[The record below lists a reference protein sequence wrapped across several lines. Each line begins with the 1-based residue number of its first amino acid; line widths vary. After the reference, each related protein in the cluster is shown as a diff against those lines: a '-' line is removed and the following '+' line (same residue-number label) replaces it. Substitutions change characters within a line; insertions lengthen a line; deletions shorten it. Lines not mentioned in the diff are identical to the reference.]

1 MYPHRRCGHKY
12 AAEVG
17 QISDAWH
24 SPPTETSPPP
34 ALARA
39 PPLDRGR
46 ARVREE
52 IGETLTVSRS
62 GRERYIRVRL
72 TETELNKVRAKA
84 ELAGMTVSDFI
95 RETAIYGKQEFT
107 LAKLPGGERV
117 DVKEALEGLLDTEQR
132 TVQKHFNVT
141 PYEDIFIRDAA
152 RKAGMT
158 QSRFMVD
165 RILHTPMY
173 YIGDP
178 DFFQKFFYELNKQG
192 VNLNQL
198 AAAANTLILLQDMPD
213 MASERRRELA
223 AQIEN
228 FVATL
233 KDPYC
238 KALAETR
245 GLMMQLRRQ
254 SEVER

>member
-1 MYPHRRCGHKY
+1 MAKE
-12 AAEVG
+12 AASQKRMVS
-17 QISDAWH
+17 IR
-24 SPPTETSPPP
+24 
-34 ALARA
+34 LAE
-39 PPLDRGR
+39 DD
-46 ARVREE
+46 
-52 IGETLTVSRS
+52 IGTL
-62 GRERYIRVRL
+62 
-72 TETELNKVRAKA
+72 KAKA
-84 ELAGMTVSDFI
+84 SLAGMTVSDFI
-95 RETAIYGKQEFT
+95 RETSIYGKHEFT

-117 DVKEALEGLLDTEQR
+117 DVKEALEGLLDTEHR

-141 PYEDIFIRDAA
+141 PYEDTFIRSSA

-178 DFFQKFFYELNKQG
+178 DFFQKYFYELNKQG

-198 AAAANTLILLQDMPD
+198 AAAANTLLLLQEMPD
-213 MASERRRELA
+213 VSKERRRELVE
-223 AQIEN
+223 QIEN

-233 KDPYC
+233 KEPYC

-245 GLMMQLRRQ
+245 GLMVQLRKQ

>member
-1 MYPHRRCGHKY
+1 M
-12 AAEVG
+12 AEK
-17 QISDAWH
+17 A
-24 SPPTETSPPP
+24 TSQT
-34 ALARA
+34 RM
-39 PPLDRGR
+39 
-46 ARVREE
+46 
-52 IGETLTVSRS
+52 VS
-62 GRERYIRVRL
+62 IRL
-72 TETELNKVRAKA
+72 TEEEISTLKAKA
-84 ELAGMTVSDFI
+84 SLAGTTVTDFV

-117 DVKEALEGLLDTEQR
+117 DVKEALEGLLDTEHR

-141 PYEDIFIRDAA
+141 PYEDTFIRDTA

-158 QSRFMVD
+158 PSRFMVD

-213 MASERRRELA
+213 MARERRCELA
-223 AQIEN
+223 AQIEH

>member
-1 MYPHRRCGHKY
+1 M
-12 AAEVG
+12 AEK
-17 QISDAWH
+17 A
-24 SPPTETSPPP
+24 TSQT
-34 ALARA
+34 RM
-39 PPLDRGR
+39 
-46 ARVREE
+46 
-52 IGETLTVSRS
+52 VS
-62 GRERYIRVRL
+62 IRL
-72 TETELNKVRAKA
+72 TEEEISTLKAKA
-84 ELAGMTVSDFI
+84 SLAGTTVTDFV

-107 LAKLPGGERV
+107 LSKLPGGERV
-117 DVKEALEGLLDTEQR
+117 DVKEALEGLLDTEHR

-141 PYEDIFIRDAA
+141 PYEDTFIRSAA
-152 RKAGMT
+152 KKAGMT

-198 AAAANTLILLQDMPD
+198 TAAANTLVLLQDLPD
-213 MASERRRELA
+213 VSKERRREL
-223 AQIEN
+223 I
-228 FVATL
+228 VATL

>member
-1 MYPHRRCGHKY
+1 M
-12 AAEVG
+12 AEK
-17 QISDAWH
+17 A
-24 SPPTETSPPP
+24 TSQT
-34 ALARA
+34 RM
-39 PPLDRGR
+39 
-46 ARVREE
+46 
-52 IGETLTVSRS
+52 VS
-62 GRERYIRVRL
+62 IRL
-72 TETELNKVRAKA
+72 TEEEISTLKAKA
-84 ELAGMTVSDFI
+84 SLAGTTVTDFV

-117 DVKEALEGLLDTEQR
+117 DVKEALEGLLDAEHR

-141 PYEDIFIRDAA
+141 PYEDTFIRDAA

-213 MASERRRELA
+213 MARERRCELA
-223 AQIEN
+223 AQIEH

-254 SEVER
+254 SEVGR

>member
-1 MYPHRRCGHKY
+1 MLFILTGDIQIGKTRWLKSTCRKL
-12 AAEVG
+12 AADGIPCAGVVAPGVWVPSEHG
-17 QISDAWH
+17 DANGF
-24 SPPTETSPPP
+24 EK
-34 ALARA
+34 LGIDNV
-39 PPLDRGR
+39 L
-46 ARVREE
+46 
-52 IGETLTVSRS
+52 
-62 GRERYIRVRL
+62 
-72 TETELNKVRAKA
+72 
-84 ELAGMTVSDFI
+84 
-95 RETAIYGKQEFT
+95 
-107 LAKLPGGERV
+107 LPGGERV
-117 DVKEALEGLLDTEQR
+117 DVKEALEGLLDTEHR

-141 PYEDIFIRDAA
+141 PYEDTFIRDAA

-198 AAAANTLILLQDMPD
+198 AAAANTQILLQDLPD
-213 MASERRRELA
+213 MGRERRRELA

-228 FVATL
+228 FVATM

>member
-1 MYPHRRCGHKY
+1 MAKE
-12 AAEVG
+12 A
-17 QISDAWH
+17 
-24 SPPTETSPPP
+24 TSQK
-34 ALARA
+34 RM
-39 PPLDRGR
+39 
-46 ARVREE
+46 
-52 IGETLTVSRS
+52 VS
-62 GRERYIRVRL
+62 IRL
-72 TETELNKVRAKA
+72 TEDDIGTLKAKA
-84 ELAGMTVSDFI
+84 SLAGMTVSDFI
-95 RETAIYGKQEFT
+95 RETSIYGKHEFT

-117 DVKEALEGLLDTEQR
+117 DVTEALEGLLDTEHR

-141 PYEDIFIRDAA
+141 PYEDTFIRSSA

-178 DFFQKFFYELNKQG
+178 DFFQKYFYELNKQG

-198 AAAANTLILLQDMPD
+198 AAAANTLLLLQEMPD
-213 MASERRRELA
+213 VSKERRRELVE
-223 AQIEN
+223 QIEN

-245 GLMMQLRRQ
+245 GLMVQLRKQ

>member
-1 MYPHRRCGHKY
+1 MAKEATSHKKM
-12 AAEVG
+12 
-17 QISDAWH
+17 
-24 SPPTETSPPP
+24 
-34 ALARA
+34 
-39 PPLDRGR
+39 
-46 ARVREE
+46 
-52 IGETLTVSRS
+52 VS
-62 GRERYIRVRL
+62 IRL
-72 TETELNKVRAKA
+72 TEDDIGTLKAKA
-84 ELAGMTVSDFI
+84 RLAGTTVTNFI
-95 RETAIYGKQEFT
+95 RETAVYGKHEFT

-117 DVKEALEGLLDTEQR
+117 DVKEALEGLLDTEHL

-141 PYEDIFIRDAA
+141 PYEDTFIRTGA

-178 DFFQKFFYELNKQG
+178 DFFQKYFYELNKQG

-198 AAAANTLILLQDMPD
+198 AAAANTLLLLQDMPD
-213 MASERRRELA
+213 VSHERRRELVE
-223 AQIEN
+223 QIEN

-245 GLMMQLRRQ
+245 DLMVQLRKQ

>member
-1 MYPHRRCGHKY
+1 MVSIRL
-12 AAEVG
+12 
-17 QISDAWH
+17 
-24 SPPTETSPPP
+24 TE
-34 ALARA
+34 
-39 PPLDRGR
+39 
-46 ARVREE
+46 EE
-52 IGETLTVSRS
+52 IGTL
-62 GRERYIRVRL
+62 
-72 TETELNKVRAKA
+72 KAKA
-84 ELAGMTVSDFI
+84 SLAGSTVTDFI

-107 LAKLPGGERV
+107 LAKLPGGEHV
-117 DVKEALEGLLDTEQR
+117 DVKEAVEGFLDTEHR
-132 TVQKHFNVT
+132 TVHKHFNVT
-141 PYEDIFIRDAA
+141 PYEDTFIRDAA

-178 DFFQKFFYELNKQG
+178 DFFQKFFYEFNKQG

-213 MASERRRELA
+213 MGRERRRELA

-228 FVATL
+228 FVTTL

>member
-1 MYPHRRCGHKY
+1 MTKEATSHKKM
-12 AAEVG
+12 
-17 QISDAWH
+17 
-24 SPPTETSPPP
+24 
-34 ALARA
+34 
-39 PPLDRGR
+39 
-46 ARVREE
+46 
-52 IGETLTVSRS
+52 VS
-62 GRERYIRVRL
+62 IRL
-72 TETELNKVRAKA
+72 TEDDIGTLKAKA
-84 ELAGMTVSDFI
+84 SLAGMTVSDFI

-107 LAKLPGGERV
+107 LAKLPGGERM
-117 DVKEALEGLLDTEQR
+117 DVKEALEGLLDTEHR

-141 PYEDIFIRDAA
+141 PYEDIFIRSSA

-178 DFFQKFFYELNKQG
+178 DFFQKYFYELNKQG

-198 AAAANTLILLQDMPD
+198 AAAANTLLLLQDMPD
-213 MASERRRELA
+213 VSRERRRELV

-245 GLMMQLRRQ
+245 GLMVQLRKQ

>member
-1 MYPHRRCGHKY
+1 M
-12 AAEVG
+12 AEK
-17 QISDAWH
+17 A
-24 SPPTETSPPP
+24 TSQT
-34 ALARA
+34 RM
-39 PPLDRGR
+39 
-46 ARVREE
+46 
-52 IGETLTVSRS
+52 VS
-62 GRERYIRVRL
+62 IRL
-72 TETELNKVRAKA
+72 TEEEISTLKAKA
-84 ELAGMTVSDFI
+84 SLAGTTVTDFV

-117 DVKEALEGLLDTEQR
+117 DVKEALEGLLDTEHR

-141 PYEDIFIRDAA
+141 PYEDTFIRDVA

-213 MASERRRELA
+213 MARERRCELA
-223 AQIEN
+223 AQIEH

>member
-1 MYPHRRCGHKY
+1 M
-12 AAEVG
+12 AEK
-17 QISDAWH
+17 A
-24 SPPTETSPPP
+24 TSQT
-34 ALARA
+34 RM
-39 PPLDRGR
+39 
-46 ARVREE
+46 
-52 IGETLTVSRS
+52 VS
-62 GRERYIRVRL
+62 IRL
-72 TETELNKVRAKA
+72 TEEEISTLKAKA
-84 ELAGMTVSDFI
+84 SLAGTTVTDFV

-117 DVKEALEGLLDTEQR
+117 DVKETLEGLLDTEHR

-141 PYEDIFIRDAA
+141 PYEDTFIRDAA

-213 MASERRRELA
+213 MARERRCELA
-223 AQIEN
+223 AQIEH

>member
-1 MYPHRRCGHKY
+1 MAKEATSQTRMVSIRL
-12 AAEVG
+12 
-17 QISDAWH
+17 
-24 SPPTETSPPP
+24 TE
-34 ALARA
+34 
-39 PPLDRGR
+39 
-46 ARVREE
+46 EE
-52 IGETLTVSRS
+52 IGALM
-62 GRERYIRVRL
+62 
-72 TETELNKVRAKA
+72 AKA
-84 ELAGMTVSDFI
+84 RLAGTTVTNFI
-95 RETAIYGKQEFT
+95 RETAVYGKHEFT

-117 DVKEALEGLLDTEQR
+117 DVKEALEGLLDTEHR

-141 PYEDIFIRDAA
+141 PYEDTFIRTGA

-158 QSRFMVD
+158 QSRFMID

-178 DFFQKFFYELNKQG
+178 DFFQKYFYELNKQG

-198 AAAANTLILLQDMPD
+198 AAAANTLLLLQDMPD
-213 MASERRRELA
+213 VSHERRRELVE
-223 AQIEN
+223 QIEN

-245 GLMMQLRRQ
+245 GLMVQLRKQ

>member
-1 MYPHRRCGHKY
+1 M
-12 AAEVG
+12 
-17 QISDAWH
+17 
-24 SPPTETSPPP
+24 PPKSVRFPPP
-34 ALARA
+34 STARRRKPARLRRLPGLRPWTGVAHRCARNWRKRGKKSHLA
-39 PPLDRGR
+39 DK
-46 ARVREE
+46 EE
-52 IGETLTVSRS
+52 IGTL
-62 GRERYIRVRL
+62 
-72 TETELNKVRAKA
+72 KAKA
-84 ELAGMTVSDFI
+84 SLAGATVTDFI

-107 LAKLPGGERV
+107 LSKLPGGERV
-117 DVKEALEGLLDTEQR
+117 DVKEALEGLLDTEHR

-141 PYEDIFIRDAA
+141 PYEDTFIRSAA
-152 RKAGMT
+152 KKAGMT

-198 AAAANTLILLQDMPD
+198 TAAANTLVLLQDMPD
-213 MASERRRELA
+213 VSKERRRELIG
-223 AQIEN
+223 QIEN

>member
-1 MYPHRRCGHKY
+1 M
-12 AAEVG
+12 AEK
-17 QISDAWH
+17 A
-24 SPPTETSPPP
+24 TSQT
-34 ALARA
+34 RM
-39 PPLDRGR
+39 
-46 ARVREE
+46 
-52 IGETLTVSRS
+52 VS
-62 GRERYIRVRL
+62 IRL
-72 TETELNKVRAKA
+72 TEEEISTLKAKA
-84 ELAGMTVSDFI
+84 SLAGTTVTDFV

-107 LAKLPGGERV
+107 LAKLPGGEGV
-117 DVKEALEGLLDTEQR
+117 DVKEALEGLLDTEHR

-141 PYEDIFIRDAA
+141 PYEDTFIRDAA

-213 MASERRRELA
+213 MARERRCELA
-223 AQIEN
+223 AQIEH

>member
-1 MYPHRRCGHKY
+1 MAKEATSQTRMVSIRL
-12 AAEVG
+12 
-17 QISDAWH
+17 
-24 SPPTETSPPP
+24 TE
-34 ALARA
+34 
-39 PPLDRGR
+39 
-46 ARVREE
+46 EE
-52 IGETLTVSRS
+52 IGAL
-62 GRERYIRVRL
+62 
-72 TETELNKVRAKA
+72 KAKA
-84 ELAGMTVSDFI
+84 RLAGTTVTNFI
-95 RETAIYGKQEFT
+95 RETAVYGKHEFT

-117 DVKEALEGLLDTEQR
+117 DVKETLEGLLDTEHR

-141 PYEDIFIRDAA
+141 PYEDTFIRTGA

-178 DFFQKFFYELNKQG
+178 DFFQKYFYELNKQG

-198 AAAANTLILLQDMPD
+198 AAAANTLLLLQDMPD
-213 MASERRRELA
+213 VSHERRRELVE
-223 AQIEN
+223 QIEN

-233 KDPYC
+233 KNPYC

-245 GLMMQLRRQ
+245 GLMVQLRKQ

>member
-1 MYPHRRCGHKY
+1 MAKE
-12 AAEVG
+12 AASQKRMVS
-17 QISDAWH
+17 IR
-24 SPPTETSPPP
+24 
-34 ALARA
+34 LAE
-39 PPLDRGR
+39 DD
-46 ARVREE
+46 
-52 IGETLTVSRS
+52 IGTL
-62 GRERYIRVRL
+62 
-72 TETELNKVRAKA
+72 KAKA
-84 ELAGMTVSDFI
+84 SLAGMTVSDFI
-95 RETAIYGKQEFT
+95 RETSIYGKHEFT
-107 LAKLPGGERV
+107 LAKLPGGEHV
-117 DVKEALEGLLDTEQR
+117 DVKEALEGLLDTEHR

-141 PYEDIFIRDAA
+141 PYEDTFIRSSA

-178 DFFQKFFYELNKQG
+178 DFFQKYFYELNKQG

-198 AAAANTLILLQDMPD
+198 AAAANTLLLLQEMPD
-213 MASERRRELA
+213 VSKERRRELVE
-223 AQIEN
+223 QIEN

-233 KDPYC
+233 KEPYC

-245 GLMMQLRRQ
+245 GLMVQLRKQ

>member
-1 MYPHRRCGHKY
+1 M
-12 AAEVG
+12 AEK
-17 QISDAWH
+17 A
-24 SPPTETSPPP
+24 TSQT
-34 ALARA
+34 RM
-39 PPLDRGR
+39 
-46 ARVREE
+46 
-52 IGETLTVSRS
+52 VS
-62 GRERYIRVRL
+62 IRL
-72 TETELNKVRAKA
+72 TEEEISTLKAKA
-84 ELAGMTVSDFI
+84 SLAGTTVTAFV

-117 DVKEALEGLLDTEQR
+117 DVKEALEGLLDTEHR

-141 PYEDIFIRDAA
+141 PYEDTFIRDAA

-213 MASERRRELA
+213 MARERRCELA
-223 AQIEN
+223 AQIEH

>member
-1 MYPHRRCGHKY
+1 MAKEATSHKKM
-12 AAEVG
+12 
-17 QISDAWH
+17 
-24 SPPTETSPPP
+24 
-34 ALARA
+34 
-39 PPLDRGR
+39 
-46 ARVREE
+46 
-52 IGETLTVSRS
+52 VS
-62 GRERYIRVRL
+62 IRL
-72 TETELNKVRAKA
+72 TEDDIGTLKAKA
-84 ELAGMTVSDFI
+84 SLAGMTVSDFI

-117 DVKEALEGLLDTEQR
+117 DVKEALEGLLDTEHR

-141 PYEDIFIRDAA
+141 PYEDTFIRSSA

-178 DFFQKFFYELNKQG
+178 DFFQKYFYELNKQG

-198 AAAANTLILLQDMPD
+198 AAAANTLLLLQDMPD
-213 MASERRRELA
+213 VSRERRRELV

-233 KDPYC
+233 KGPYC

-245 GLMMQLRRQ
+245 GLMVQLRKQ

>member
-1 MYPHRRCGHKY
+1 MAKEATSQTRMVSIRL
-12 AAEVG
+12 
-17 QISDAWH
+17 
-24 SPPTETSPPP
+24 TE
-34 ALARA
+34 
-39 PPLDRGR
+39 
-46 ARVREE
+46 EE
-52 IGETLTVSRS
+52 IGAL
-62 GRERYIRVRL
+62 
-72 TETELNKVRAKA
+72 KAKA
-84 ELAGMTVSDFI
+84 RLAGTTVTNFI
-95 RETAIYGKQEFT
+95 RETAVYGKHEST

-117 DVKEALEGLLDTEQR
+117 DVKETLEGLLDTEHR

-141 PYEDIFIRDAA
+141 PYEDTFIRTGA

-178 DFFQKFFYELNKQG
+178 DFFQKYFYELNKQG

-198 AAAANTLILLQDMPD
+198 AAAANTLLLLQDMPD
-213 MASERRRELA
+213 VSHERRRELVE
-223 AQIEN
+223 QIEN

-245 GLMMQLRRQ
+245 GLMVQLRKQ

>member
-1 MYPHRRCGHKY
+1 MAKEATSQTRMVSIRL
-12 AAEVG
+12 
-17 QISDAWH
+17 
-24 SPPTETSPPP
+24 TE
-34 ALARA
+34 
-39 PPLDRGR
+39 
-46 ARVREE
+46 EE
-52 IGETLTVSRS
+52 IGAL
-62 GRERYIRVRL
+62 
-72 TETELNKVRAKA
+72 KVKA
-84 ELAGMTVSDFI
+84 RLAGTTVTNFI
-95 RETAIYGKQEFT
+95 RETAVYGKHEFT

-117 DVKEALEGLLDTEQR
+117 DVKEALEGLLDTEHR

-141 PYEDIFIRDAA
+141 PYEDTFIRTGA

-158 QSRFMVD
+158 QSRFMID

-178 DFFQKFFYELNKQG
+178 DFFQKYFYELNKQG

-198 AAAANTLILLQDMPD
+198 AAAANTLLLLQDMPD
-213 MASERRRELA
+213 VSHERRRELVE
-223 AQIEN
+223 QIEN

-245 GLMMQLRRQ
+245 GLMVQLRKQ

>member
-1 MYPHRRCGHKY
+1 M
-12 AAEVG
+12 AEK
-17 QISDAWH
+17 A
-24 SPPTETSPPP
+24 TSQT
-34 ALARA
+34 RM
-39 PPLDRGR
+39 
-46 ARVREE
+46 
-52 IGETLTVSRS
+52 VS
-62 GRERYIRVRL
+62 IRL
-72 TETELNKVRAKA
+72 TEEEISTLKAKA
-84 ELAGMTVSDFI
+84 SLAGTTVTDFV

-117 DVKEALEGLLDTEQR
+117 DVKEALEGLLDTEHR

-141 PYEDIFIRDAA
+141 PYEDTFIRDAA

-213 MASERRRELA
+213 MARERRCELA
-223 AQIEN
+223 AQIEH

-238 KALAETR
+238 KTLAETR

>member
-1 MYPHRRCGHKY
+1 MAKEATSQTRMVSIRL
-12 AAEVG
+12 
-17 QISDAWH
+17 
-24 SPPTETSPPP
+24 TE
-34 ALARA
+34 
-39 PPLDRGR
+39 
-46 ARVREE
+46 EE
-52 IGETLTVSRS
+52 IGAL
-62 GRERYIRVRL
+62 
-72 TETELNKVRAKA
+72 KAKA
-84 ELAGMTVSDFI
+84 RLAGTTVTNFI
-95 RETAIYGKQEFT
+95 RETAVYGKHEFT

-117 DVKEALEGLLDTEQR
+117 DVKEALEGLLDTEYR

-141 PYEDIFIRDAA
+141 PYEDTFIRTGA

-158 QSRFMVD
+158 QSRFMID

-178 DFFQKFFYELNKQG
+178 DFFQKYFYELNKQG

-198 AAAANTLILLQDMPD
+198 AAAANTLLLLQDMPD
-213 MASERRRELA
+213 VSHERRRELVE
-223 AQIEN
+223 QIEN

-245 GLMMQLRRQ
+245 GLMVQLRKQ

>member
-1 MYPHRRCGHKY
+1 MAKEATSHKKM
-12 AAEVG
+12 
-17 QISDAWH
+17 
-24 SPPTETSPPP
+24 
-34 ALARA
+34 
-39 PPLDRGR
+39 
-46 ARVREE
+46 
-52 IGETLTVSRS
+52 VS
-62 GRERYIRVRL
+62 IRL
-72 TETELNKVRAKA
+72 TEDDIGTLKAKA
-84 ELAGMTVSDFI
+84 SLAGMTVSDFI

-107 LAKLPGGERV
+107 LAKLPGGERM
-117 DVKEALEGLLDTEQR
+117 DVKEALEGLLDTEHR

-141 PYEDIFIRDAA
+141 PYEDTFIRSSA

-178 DFFQKFFYELNKQG
+178 DFFQKYFYELNKQG

-198 AAAANTLILLQDMPD
+198 AAAANTLLLLQDMPD
-213 MASERRRELA
+213 VSRERRRELV

-245 GLMMQLRRQ
+245 GLMVQLRKQ

>member
-1 MYPHRRCGHKY
+1 MAKK
-12 AAEVG
+12 A
-17 QISDAWH
+17 
-24 SPPTETSPPP
+24 TSQT
-34 ALARA
+34 RM
-39 PPLDRGR
+39 
-46 ARVREE
+46 
-52 IGETLTVSRS
+52 VS
-62 GRERYIRVRL
+62 IRL
-72 TETELNKVRAKA
+72 TEDEISTLKAKA
-84 ELAGMTVSDFI
+84 SLAGATVTDFI
-95 RETAIYGKQEFT
+95 RETAIYGKHEFT
-107 LAKLPGGERV
+107 LAKLPGGECV
-117 DVKEALEGLLDTEQR
+117 DVKEALEGLLDTEHR

-141 PYEDIFIRDAA
+141 PYEDTFIRGAA

-198 AAAANTLILLQDMPD
+198 TAAANTLILLQDMPD
-213 MASERRRELA
+213 MARERRRELA
-223 AQIEN
+223 AQIEH

>member
-1 MYPHRRCGHKY
+1 MAKKATSQTRMVSIRL
-12 AAEVG
+12 
-17 QISDAWH
+17 
-24 SPPTETSPPP
+24 TE
-34 ALARA
+34 
-39 PPLDRGR
+39 
-46 ARVREE
+46 EE
-52 IGETLTVSRS
+52 IGTLT
-62 GRERYIRVRL
+62 
-72 TETELNKVRAKA
+72 AKA
-84 ELAGMTVSDFI
+84 RLAGSPVTAFI

-107 LAKLPGGERV
+107 LAKLPGGEHV
-117 DVKEALEGLLDTEQR
+117 DVKEAVEGFLDTEHR

-141 PYEDIFIRDAA
+141 PYEDTFIRDAA

-178 DFFQKFFYELNKQG
+178 DFFQKFFYEFNKQG

-213 MASERRRELA
+213 MGRERRRELA

-228 FVATL
+228 FVTTL

>member
-1 MYPHRRCGHKY
+1 MAKEATSQTRMVSIRL
-12 AAEVG
+12 
-17 QISDAWH
+17 
-24 SPPTETSPPP
+24 TE
-34 ALARA
+34 
-39 PPLDRGR
+39 
-46 ARVREE
+46 EE
-52 IGETLTVSRS
+52 IGAL
-62 GRERYIRVRL
+62 
-72 TETELNKVRAKA
+72 KAKA
-84 ELAGMTVSDFI
+84 RLAGTTVTNFI
-95 RETAIYGKQEFT
+95 RETAVYGKHEFT

-117 DVKEALEGLLDTEQR
+117 DVKEALEGLLDTEHR

-141 PYEDIFIRDAA
+141 PYEDTFIRTGA

-178 DFFQKFFYELNKQG
+178 DFFQKYFYELNKQG

-198 AAAANTLILLQDMPD
+198 TVAANTLPD
-213 MASERRRELA
+213 VSHERRRELVE
-223 AQIEN
+223 QIEN

-245 GLMMQLRRQ
+245 GLMVQLRKQ

>member
-1 MYPHRRCGHKY
+1 MTASRDG
-12 AAEVG
+12 
-17 QISDAWH
+17 
-24 SPPTETSPPP
+24 
-34 ALARA
+34 
-39 PPLDRGR
+39 RG
-46 ARVREE
+46 
-52 IGETLTVSRS
+52 
-62 GRERYIRVRL
+62 RYIRVRL

-84 ELAGMTVSDFI
+84 ELAGLTVSDFI
-95 RETAIYGKQEFT
+95 REAAIYGKQEFT
-107 LAKLPGGERV
+107 LSKLPGGERV
-117 DVKEALEGLLDTEQR
+117 DVKEALEGLLDTEHR

-141 PYEDIFIRDAA
+141 P

-213 MASERRRELA
+213 MGRERRRELA

-228 FVATL
+228 FVATM

>member
-1 MYPHRRCGHKY
+1 M
-12 AAEVG
+12 AEK
-17 QISDAWH
+17 A
-24 SPPTETSPPP
+24 TSQT
-34 ALARA
+34 RM
-39 PPLDRGR
+39 
-46 ARVREE
+46 
-52 IGETLTVSRS
+52 VS
-62 GRERYIRVRL
+62 IRL
-72 TETELNKVRAKA
+72 TEEEISTLKAKA
-84 ELAGMTVSDFI
+84 SLTGTTVTDFV

-117 DVKEALEGLLDTEQR
+117 DVKEALEGLLDTEHR

-141 PYEDIFIRDAA
+141 PYEDTFIRDAA

-213 MASERRRELA
+213 MARERRCELA
-223 AQIEN
+223 AQIEH

>member
-1 MYPHRRCGHKY
+1 MAKKATSQTRMVSIRL
-12 AAEVG
+12 
-17 QISDAWH
+17 
-24 SPPTETSPPP
+24 TE
-34 ALARA
+34 
-39 PPLDRGR
+39 
-46 ARVREE
+46 EE
-52 IGETLTVSRS
+52 IGTL
-62 GRERYIRVRL
+62 
-72 TETELNKVRAKA
+72 KAKA
-84 ELAGMTVSDFI
+84 SLAGSTVTDFI

-117 DVKEALEGLLDTEQR
+117 DVKEALEGFFDTEHR

-141 PYEDIFIRDAA
+141 PYEDTFIRDAA

-165 RILHTPMY
+165 HILHTPMY

-178 DFFQKFFYELNKQG
+178 DFFHKFFYELNKQG

-213 MASERRRELA
+213 MGRERRRELA

-228 FVATL
+228 FVTTL

-238 KALAETR
+238 EALAETR

>member
-1 MYPHRRCGHKY
+1 M
-12 AAEVG
+12 AEK
-17 QISDAWH
+17 A
-24 SPPTETSPPP
+24 TSQT
-34 ALARA
+34 RM
-39 PPLDRGR
+39 
-46 ARVREE
+46 
-52 IGETLTVSRS
+52 VS
-62 GRERYIRVRL
+62 IRL
-72 TETELNKVRAKA
+72 TEEEISTLKAKA
-84 ELAGMTVSDFI
+84 SLAGTTVADFV

-117 DVKEALEGLLDTEQR
+117 DVKEALEGLLDTEHR

-141 PYEDIFIRDAA
+141 PYEDTFIRDAA

-213 MASERRRELA
+213 MARERRCELA
-223 AQIEN
+223 AQIEH

>member
-1 MYPHRRCGHKY
+1 MVSIRL
-12 AAEVG
+12 AE
-17 QISDAWH
+17 D
-24 SPPTETSPPP
+24 
-34 ALARA
+34 
-39 PPLDRGR
+39 D
-46 ARVREE
+46 
-52 IGETLTVSRS
+52 IGTL
-62 GRERYIRVRL
+62 
-72 TETELNKVRAKA
+72 KAKA
-84 ELAGMTVSDFI
+84 SLAGMTVSDFI
-95 RETAIYGKQEFT
+95 RETSIYGKHEFT

-117 DVKEALEGLLDTEQR
+117 DVKEALEGLLDTEHR

-141 PYEDIFIRDAA
+141 PYEDTFIRSSA

-178 DFFQKFFYELNKQG
+178 DFFQKYFYELNKQG

-198 AAAANTLILLQDMPD
+198 AAAANTLLLLQEMPD
-213 MASERRRELA
+213 VSKERRRELVE
-223 AQIEN
+223 QIEN

-233 KDPYC
+233 KEPYC

-245 GLMMQLRRQ
+245 GLMVQLRKQ

>member
-1 MYPHRRCGHKY
+1 MAKE
-12 AAEVG
+12 A
-17 QISDAWH
+17 
-24 SPPTETSPPP
+24 TSQTRMVSIR
-34 ALARA
+34 LT
-39 PPLDRGR
+39 D
-46 ARVREE
+46 EE
-52 IGETLTVSRS
+52 IGAL
-62 GRERYIRVRL
+62 
-72 TETELNKVRAKA
+72 KAKA
-84 ELAGMTVSDFI
+84 RLAGTTVTNFI
-95 RETAIYGKQEFT
+95 RETAVYGKHEFT
-107 LAKLPGGERV
+107 LAKLPGGDRV
-117 DVKEALEGLLDTEQR
+117 DVKEALEGLLDTEHR

-141 PYEDIFIRDAA
+141 PYEDTFIRTGA

-158 QSRFMVD
+158 QSRFMID

-178 DFFQKFFYELNKQG
+178 DFFQKYFYELNKQG

-198 AAAANTLILLQDMPD
+198 AAAANTLLLLQDMPD
-213 MASERRRELA
+213 VSHERRRELVE
-223 AQIEN
+223 QIEN

-245 GLMMQLRRQ
+245 GLMVQLRKQ

>member
-1 MYPHRRCGHKY
+1 MAKETASQKRMVSIRL
-12 AAEVG
+12 AE
-17 QISDAWH
+17 D
-24 SPPTETSPPP
+24 
-34 ALARA
+34 
-39 PPLDRGR
+39 D
-46 ARVREE
+46 
-52 IGETLTVSRS
+52 IGTL
-62 GRERYIRVRL
+62 
-72 TETELNKVRAKA
+72 KAKA
-84 ELAGMTVSDFI
+84 SLAGMTVSDFI
-95 RETAIYGKQEFT
+95 RETSIYGKHEFT

-117 DVKEALEGLLDTEQR
+117 DVKEALEGLLDTEHR

-141 PYEDIFIRDAA
+141 PYEDTFIRSSA

-178 DFFQKFFYELNKQG
+178 DFFQKYFYELNKQG

-198 AAAANTLILLQDMPD
+198 AAAANTLLLLQEMPD
-213 MASERRRELA
+213 VSKERRRELVE
-223 AQIEN
+223 QIEN

-233 KDPYC
+233 KEPYC

-245 GLMMQLRRQ
+245 GLMVQLRKQ

>member
-1 MYPHRRCGHKY
+1 M
-12 AAEVG
+12 
-17 QISDAWH
+17 
-24 SPPTETSPPP
+24 
-34 ALARA
+34 
-39 PPLDRGR
+39 
-46 ARVREE
+46 
-52 IGETLTVSRS
+52 VS
-62 GRERYIRVRL
+62 IRL
-72 TETELNKVRAKA
+72 TEDEISTLKAKA
-84 ELAGMTVSDFI
+84 SLAGATVTDFI
-95 RETAIYGKQEFT
+95 RETAIYGKHEFT

-117 DVKEALEGLLDTEQR
+117 DVKEALEGLLDTEHR

-141 PYEDIFIRDAA
+141 PYEDTFIRSSA

-178 DFFQKFFYELNKQG
+178 DFFQKYFYELNKQG

-198 AAAANTLILLQDMPD
+198 AAAANTLLLLQEMPD
-213 MASERRRELA
+213 VSKERRRELVE
-223 AQIEN
+223 QIEN

-233 KDPYC
+233 KEPYC

-245 GLMMQLRRQ
+245 GLMVQLRKQ